1 MSTLSGITEDPF
13 VTPQSTLEELNVEIA
28 KHGGGHSK
36 SKVWE
41 YFEHNPTNHPGH
53 FDAKCKFCNHYW
65 KGGVVKKLEVHLA
78 RECDNVSAEI
88 KNKYM
93 HIVAKRDG
101 LSDDIMEIETSQIT
115 DNERNKDDALS
126 LEQAAFIDRSVLKAF
141 VMCGLPFRIIENP
154 YFINI
159 LKNLKKNYNPPSR
172 ERLSTNLLSE
182 ECVRVELKIN
192 NLLENSKNLSLGMK
206 LF

>member
-1 MSTLSGITEDPF
+1 MSTLSGITE
-13 VTPQSTLEELNVEIA
+13 VTPQSTPEELNVEIA
-28 KHGGGHSK
+28 KHGGGHPK

-159 LKNLKKNYNPPSR
+159 LKNLKKITIHHLVNGFQLIY
-172 ERLSTNLLSE
+172 
-182 ECVRVELKIN
+182 
-192 NLLENSKNLSLGMK
+192 
-206 LF
+206 